1 MRPDQQAKDYFAGK
15 RFETDYDFHLE
26 QEADDARFIGRIALL
41 KERLAGL
48 KVLHLGFLDHSLDEI
63 RSKMTNNKWLH
74 SELMGVCKRIAGIDL
89 DPKAVADVRAEFG
102 IGDIFAADITG
113 PLPEEITSESW
124 DVVLIG
130 EVIEHIPN
138 PLSFLQAARPNLA
151 KLSKRQV
158 FTTPNGLAG
167 SPARFR
173 TFEKINSDHR
183 YLFTPFTLS
192 KVLFEAGYTAERI
205 ETCNFGAVKPG
216 NWLRNGYYARNP
228 LKRSTLVVW
237 STAG

>member
-1 MRPDQQAKDYFAGK
+1 MRPDPHAADYFSGK
-15 RFETDYDFHLE
+15 RFETDYDFRLVPE
-26 QEADDARFIGRIALL
+26 PGDYRFTGRIALL

-63 RSKMTNNKWLH
+63 RSKMTNRKWLH

-89 DPKAVADVRAEFG
+89 DPKAVADVQAEFG

-113 PLPEEITSESW
+113 PLPDEITSESW

-151 KLSKRQV
+151 KLARRQV

-167 SPARFR
+167 GPARFR
-173 TFEKINSDHR
+173 DFEKINSDHR
-183 YLFTPFTLS
+183 YLFTPYTLS
-192 KVLFEAGYTAERI
+192 KVLYEAGYQAEQI
-205 ETCNFGAVKPG
+205 EFCNFGAVKPG
-216 NWLRNGYYARNP
+216 QWLKNAYNARYP
-228 LKRSTLVVW
+228 LKRSTLIVW
-237 STAG
+237 SSIR